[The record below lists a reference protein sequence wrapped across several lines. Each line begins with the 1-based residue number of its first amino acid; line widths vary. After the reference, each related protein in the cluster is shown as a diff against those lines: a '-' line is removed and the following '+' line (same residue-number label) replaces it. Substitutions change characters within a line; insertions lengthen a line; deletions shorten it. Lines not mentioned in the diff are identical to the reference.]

1 MSSVI
6 EPVERRLPAEWRK
19 GLILLAA
26 LVGYQILL
34 HWAIASD
41 SASDSASGLGLF
53 LTIAPFAAALVWFM
67 GRSWRGWLGLAALTL
82 FAIGGWIAWRAAGA
96 NPALV
101 YLLSHVGAYVFM
113 LGFFGHTLL
122 PGREALI
129 TRLARHFHGTL
140 PAELERYTRH
150 VTVAWCLFFAGMAL
164 TSLLLYSLA
173 PLVIWSV
180 FANLL
185 SPPLVIAMFLAEY
198 RYRILRY
205 PNFSHASI
213 RSTIR
218 AFRKYDRSDP
228 ARGR

>member
-6 EPVERRLPAEWRK
+6 EPVEGRLRAEWRK

-34 HWAIASD
+34 HWAISSD
-41 SASDSASGLGLF
+41 PGSGLGESLA
-53 LTIAPFAAALVWFM
+53 IAPLAAALIWVT
-67 GRSWRGWLGLAALTL
+67 GRSWRGRLGLTALTL
-82 FAIGGWIAWRAAGA
+82 AAVGGWIAWRAAGA

-101 YLLSHVGAYVFM
+101 YLLPHVGACLFM
-113 LGFFGHTLL
+113 LWLFGHTLM

-129 TRLARHFHGTL
+129 TRLARRMHGTL
-140 PAELERYTRH
+140 PAEIERYTRR
-150 VTVAWCLFFAGMAL
+150 VTAAWCLFFAGMVL
-164 TSLLLYSLA
+164 TSLLLFFVA
-173 PLVIWSV
+173 PLAVWSV

-185 SPPLVIAMFLAEY
+185 NLPLVVAMFLAEY
-198 RYRILRY
+198 LYRILRY

-218 AFRKYDRSDP
+218 AFRKYGGSGP
-228 ARGR
+228 PPGR

>member
-6 EPVERRLPAEWRK
+6 EPVEGRLRAEWRK

-34 HWAIASD
+34 HWAVSSD
-41 SASDSASGLGLF
+41 PGSGLGEF
-53 LTIAPFAAALVWFM
+53 LTIAPLAAALIWVM
-67 GRSWRGWLGLAALTL
+67 GRSWRGRLGLTALTL
-82 FAIGGWIAWRAAGA
+82 AAVSGWIAWRAAGA

-101 YLLSHVGAYVFM
+101 YLLPHVGAYLFM
-113 LGFFGHTLL
+113 LWLFGHTLM

-129 TRLARHFHGTL
+129 TRLARRIHGTL
-140 PAELERYTRH
+140 PAEIERYTLR
-150 VTVAWCLFFAGMAL
+150 VTMAWCLFFAGMAL
-164 TSLLLYSLA
+164 TSLLLFFLA
-173 PLVIWSV
+173 PLAVWSV

-185 SPPLVIAMFLAEY
+185 NLPLVVAMFLAEY
-198 RYRILRY
+198 LYRILRY

-218 AFRKYDRSDP
+218 AFQKYAGSGP
-228 ARGR
+228 APGR